1 MGKKQEAKST
11 TCTMIKNAWL
21 TVFRWETF
29 MLSDGMIRYGF
40 NAPHLFLCL
49 FTQSLNGLFRLAADQ
64 RTSWLPI
71 SGNAF
76 STLKYTTN
84 RFLTS

>member
-1 MGKKQEAKST
+1 
-11 TCTMIKNAWL
+11 
-21 TVFRWETF
+21 
-29 MLSDGMIRYGF
+29 MIRYGF
-40 NAPHLFLCL
+40 TAPHLLIFL
-49 FTQSLNGLFRLAADQ
+49 FTRSLNGFFRFAVDQ

-71 SGNAF
+71 NGKTF

>member
-1 MGKKQEAKST
+1 
-11 TCTMIKNAWL
+11 
-21 TVFRWETF
+21 
-29 MLSDGMIRYGF
+29 MLSGGMIQYGF
-40 NAPHLFLCL
+40 NAAHLILCL
-49 FTQSLNGLFRLAADQ
+49 ITRSLNGLFRLAVDQ

-71 SGNAF
+71 SGKTF